1 MIAYLQT
8 TACRSVFLVSY
19 FGEEHPSE
27 CGVCDNCVGGKV
39 AATSPMTDEVLVQRV
54 LDFIA
59 KEKVTSIVQIH
70 FPDVPD
76 SRLGE
81 LLHRMMKEELLPP
94 SLT

>member
-1 MIAYLQT
+1 
-8 TACRSVFLVSY
+8 
-19 FGEEHPSE
+19 
-27 CGVCDNCVGGKV
+27 
-39 AATSPMTDEVLVQRV
+39 MTDEALAQRV

-59 KEKVTSIVQIH
+59 KEEVTSVAQIH

-81 LLHRMMKEELLPP
+81 LLHRMMMEELLPP